1 MRTEQEA
8 DRAPGS
14 GWSPELRLLPFA
26 ASLAIFVA
34 GVEVIIDWATWIQLN
49 VATLYSLPLVIVAV
63 TRDRRLLWTL
73 AFVLVAVTF
82 GVYVAQVDGGLPSM
96 RVSFFVD
103 RLLAAGCILLSAGI
117 LHAWMHSMDRLVQ
130 RDARIERQNEAL
142 ERSRL
147 ELQEASTRKTQML
160 ASLSHDIRTPM
171 QAITLLSELLRRTAE
186 RPELAAKIPALA
198 KRLQSNAVSVVD
210 FLSEVIDV
218 ASFDTGRVSV
228 NGSEFSLD
236 GLIDEQR
243 QRLLSLAEDKGLQLQ
258 VEAPPAPVWLQTDR
272 VKLSRIIGNIVG
284 NAIKFTEAG
293 SVTVRT
299 RLLADGAVAVAV
311 ADTGCGMKPEYLEQ
325 VFGEYAQVHGP
336 GPRSGGGWGLGLAI
350 SRRMVRLLGGDIQV
364 ESQWGQ
370 GSTFSIVLPA
380 SCVTQE
386 HPLPG

>member
-14 GWSPELRLLPFA
+14 GWLPELRLLPYA